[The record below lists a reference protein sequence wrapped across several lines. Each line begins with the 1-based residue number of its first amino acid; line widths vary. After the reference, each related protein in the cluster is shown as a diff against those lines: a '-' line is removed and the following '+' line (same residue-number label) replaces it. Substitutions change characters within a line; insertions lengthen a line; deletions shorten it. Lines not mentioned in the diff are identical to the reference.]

1 MALTLRYPATVC
13 QDLYVVWAAPWLVLA
28 YSRLR
33 GRGRSEAV
41 AAKTGVAEANAADD
55 ELPLVDRDETAAP
68 KPHKESRGPAGPP
81 LIDRAMHLLVALLPI
96 LLGTVRWYA
105 SVDAYPVSLFA
116 GKLRPL
122 ATPRSESLIMA
133 RASVPAVQVSGFPA
147 FCVNSRRVLKSW
159 KEGKPWKPTS
169 LELLRETRLLAAS
182 ENASSP
188 VLRFLARGHFN
199 QEGDHNGQKKASSL
213 SCDAALKGRVD
224 VLLESLY
231 STPRRWASS
240 DGSWDGDPG
249 TITHLQFVVCTP
261 APRSQPSPHATP
273 RHRSWDVRSHT
284 DTGACHCCCRR
295 AHTSRLP
302 PRAGNQGHARYK
314 QSAGKLGQSEPRAAG
329 CSGVCASPHR
339 RVQHHQGARCREQSR
354 GQKQRA
360 AASLRR
366 RCAGVGAR
374 MPTSGMGQEVASV

>member
-1 MALTLRYPATVC
+1 M
-13 QDLYVVWAAPWLVLA
+13 WAAPWLVLA
-28 YSRLR
+28 YSRL
-33 GRGRSEAV
+33 SEAV

-147 FCVNSRRVLKSW
+147 FCVNSPRVLKSW

-224 VLLESLY
+224 VLLEALY
-231 STPRRWASS
+231 SKPSRWASS
-240 DGSWDGDPG
+240 DGSWDGVPG
-249 TITHLQFVVCTP
+249 TITHLQFLVCTP

-273 RHRSWDVRSHT
+273 RHRSWHLGCPIADNTTCS
-284 DTGACHCCCRR
+284 HCCCRR

-339 RVQHHQGARCREQSR
+339 RVQRHQGARCREQSR